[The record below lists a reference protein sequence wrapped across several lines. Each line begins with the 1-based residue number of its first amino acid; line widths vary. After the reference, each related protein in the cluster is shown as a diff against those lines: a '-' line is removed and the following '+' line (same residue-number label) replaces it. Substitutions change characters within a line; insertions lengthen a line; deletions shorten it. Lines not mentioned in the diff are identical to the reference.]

1 MIDWKSK
8 QNRDGGWAYNKGCS
22 WTEPTVFVLLA
33 QSVTQVDRPA
43 FEAGLRFLYSTQRR
57 DGGWSPQPGV
67 AESTWVT
74 ALAALLPEE
83 AIGAVRLKKALAWL
97 EGQTGRES
105 TWAYRLREM
114 MSGND
119 SRNPAGWAWFPGAA
133 AWVIPTSAG
142 IMAFERALRR
152 GESSSLRDR
161 VNSGREYLAA
171 HVCRRWRLES
181 RFQPGRLG
189 RDGDLR
195 IRKPQAS
202 HSPLYVIRPDR
213 RLIERGKAAG
223 TFARHLGVPA
233 GPRKGLPGF
242 AWDSRRTENPYGHHS
257 QPFRELRS
265 TRRSPRLQTSR
276 RKRIRSYEPHTQRI
290 VGNSGGGHHLDTLRA
305 ILSRGPL
312 SHAAFRFRTCR
323 S

>member
-1 MIDWKSK
+1 MIDWKSR

-83 AIGAVRLKKALAWL
+83 AIGAARLKQALAWL

-105 TWAYRLREM
+105 TWGFRLREM
-114 MSGND
+114 MSGNN

-133 AWVIPTSAG
+133 AWVIPTSVG

-171 HVCRRWRLES
+171 HVCADGGWNHGSS
-181 RFQPGRLG
+181 RALG
-189 RDGDLR
+189 RDGDSYPETTGIALAALR
-195 IRKPQAS
+195 
-202 HSPLYVIRPDR
+202 HSPDG
-213 RLIERGKAAG
+213 RLIERGKAA
-223 TFARHLGVPA
+223 ARRHLG
-233 GPRKGLPGF
+233 
-242 AWDSRRTENPYGHHS
+242 
-257 QPFRELRS
+257 
-265 TRRSPRLQTSR
+265 
-276 RKRIRSYEPHTQRI
+276 
-290 VGNSGGGHHLDTLRA
+290 
-305 ILSRGPL
+305 
-312 SHAAFRFRTCR
+312 TCR
-323 S
+323 TAEGIAWLRIGLAAHGETAKSTFESVPRTTLDAALTTLANIPPKKLPLLS